1 MRKHILLA
9 GTLLWIGALPAH
21 AQMRGGDGR
30 FLEAADANQ
39 DGSITRQEYLDH
51 RAQTF
56 GKLDRNGDGFFDQDD
71 VPKRRLRN
79 GGGGGERLAE
89 LKQQFDQNNDG
100 RISQSE
106 FANGPT
112 LVFDRADQNQDGV
125 LNPDEIAAAKEAAK
139 AARAKR

>member
-9 GTLLWIGALPAH
+9 GTLFFFGALSAH
-21 AQMRGGDGR
+21 AQMRGGDGK
-30 FLEAADANQ
+30 FLEAADANN

-56 GKLDRNGDGFFDQDD
+56 SKLDRNSDGFFDQGDM
-71 VPKRRLRN
+71 PKRRLRS

-89 LKQQFDQNNDG
+89 LKEQFDTNDDG

-106 FANGPT
+106 FTNGPT
-112 LVFDRADQNQDGV
+112 LAFDRADRNQDGV
-125 LNPDEIAAAKEAAK
+125 LDSDEIAAAKEAAK
-139 AARAKR
+139 AARANR